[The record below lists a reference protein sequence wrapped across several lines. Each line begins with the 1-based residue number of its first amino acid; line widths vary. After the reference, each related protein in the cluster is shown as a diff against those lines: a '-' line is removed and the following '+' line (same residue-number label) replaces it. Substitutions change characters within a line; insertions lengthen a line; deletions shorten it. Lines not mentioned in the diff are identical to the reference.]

1 MTRFTKYSK
10 IYLIIAGIT
19 LLFSLYFLIFWGLK
33 PGIDFTGGTILE
45 IEYKNDRPSNQEI
58 EEKLKKFNLGS
69 IFIQPTGEKGVI
81 IKMKEISNDVH
92 NEILLTL
99 GKNEG
104 LIEEKRFEFIG
115 PVIGKELTQKTF
127 IVVILSLIAM
137 MIYISLAFRKMKR
150 PIKSWQYSLSSVFCL
165 FHDTL
170 IVLAVFSI
178 LGKLYGVEI
187 SIPIITAL
195 IALVGYSINNTVVIF
210 DRIRENISF
219 GGTFEEIIDRSL
231 NETLLR
237 QFGTSFT
244 TLLVVLAIFFFGGST
259 LKYFSLTLV
268 IGLIVGSFS
277 SFFVAAP
284 LLLEWLRLK
293 ERKKS

>member
-1 MTRFTKYSK
+1 MIRFTKYNK

-19 LLFSLYFLIFWGLK
+19 LLLSFYFIIFWGLK

-45 IEYKNDRPSNQEI
+45 IEYKDKRPSNQEI

-69 IFIQPTGEKGVI
+69 ISIQPTEEKGVI
-81 IKMKEISNDVH
+81 IKTKEISDDVH
-92 NEILLTL
+92 NEILSVL
-99 GKNEG
+99 GKDDG
-104 LIEEKRFEFIG
+104 IIEEKRFEFIG
-115 PVIGKELTQKTF
+115 PVIGKELTEKTF
-127 IVVILSLIAM
+127 IVVVLSLIAM
-137 MIYISLAFRKMKR
+137 MIYISLAFRKMKK

-178 LGKLYGVEI
+178 LGKIYGVEI

-195 IALVGYSINNTVVIF
+195 ITLVGYSINNTVVVF
-210 DRIRENISF
+210 DRMRENISF
-219 GGTFEEIIDRSL
+219 GGSFDEIIDKSL

-244 TLLVVLAIFFFGGST
+244 TLVAVLSIFFFGGTT

-277 SFFVAAP
+277 SFFIAAP

>member
-19 LLFSLYFLIFWGLK
+19 LLFSLYFIIFGGLK

-58 EEKLKKFNLGS
+58 EEKLKKINLGS
-69 IFIQPTGEKGVI
+69 ISIQPTGEKGVI
-81 IKMKEISNDVH
+81 IKMKEISSDVH

-165 FHDTL
+165 AHDTL

-195 IALVGYSINNTVVIF
+195 ITLVGYSINNTVVVF

-219 GGTFEEIIDRSL
+219 GGNFDEIIDRSL
-231 NETLLR
+231 NETFLR
-237 QFGTSFT
+237 QFGTFFT
-244 TLLVVLAIFFFGGST
+244 TLLAVLAIFFFGGTT

>member
-1 MTRFTKYSK
+1 MIRFTKYNK

-19 LLFSLYFLIFWGLK
+19 LLLSFYFIIFWGLK

-45 IEYKNDRPSNQEI
+45 IEYKDKRPSNQEI

-69 IFIQPTGEKGVI
+69 ISIQPTEEKGVI
-81 IKMKEISNDVH
+81 IKTKEISDDVH
-92 NEILLTL
+92 NEILSVL
-99 GKNEG
+99 GKDDG
-104 LIEEKRFEFIG
+104 IIEEKRFEFIG
-115 PVIGKELTQKTF
+115 PVIGKELTEKTF
-127 IVVILSLIAM
+127 IVVVLSLIAM
-137 MIYISLAFRKMKR
+137 MIYISLAFRKMKK

-178 LGKLYGVEI
+178 LGKIYGVEI

-195 IALVGYSINNTVVIF
+195 VGYSINNTVVVF
-210 DRIRENISF
+210 DRMRENISF
-219 GGTFEEIIDRSL
+219 GGSFDEIIDKSL

-244 TLLVVLAIFFFGGST
+244 TLVAVLSIFFFGGTT

-277 SFFVAAP
+277 SFFIAAP

>member
-244 TLLVVLAIFFFGGST
+244 TLLVVLAIFFFGGLT